1 MEVRR
6 IVAAGLVTCVIAV
19 AGCNTLSDVKSE
31 LGKGGF
37 SLWYP
42 AEAGIEAGQIWQ
54 IEGAKRIREQRRP
67 ASLEATSGVARF
79 ETLTKS
85 VDAKATLDLDFTNRI
100 LGEAGDMG
108 VLLKAGTVRSVEL
121 DFGSTSIQRVT
132 LGDLRDASV
141 VSKLPAGYVA
151 DLKKVQAD
159 DVDFV
164 LVGAV
169 VSAAG
174 MKYVFKCA
182 DTTQLQAKA
191 PEIAK
196 AIAADF
202 NLQVVSKTE
211 AVWEIPAGTPLVIG
225 ILPVYGKDLNLS
237 IEEVQRRM
245 AVKLWYT
252 EKFLK
257 DINLAPKDLRG
268 AARTVTFNDLR
279 Q

>member
-1 MEVRR
+1 MEARR
-6 IVAAGLVTCVIAV
+6 IVVAGLVTCAIAV
-19 AGCNTLSDVKSE
+19 AGCNTLSDVRTE

-42 AEAGIEAGQIWQ
+42 AEGGIEAGQIWQ
-54 IEGAKRIREQRRP
+54 IEGAKRIREQKKP
-67 ASLEATSGVARF
+67 AALEATSGAAKF
-79 ETLTKS
+79 ETLRKS
-85 VDAKATLDLDFTNRI
+85 VDASSSLDLDFTNKI

-108 VLLKAGTVRSVEL
+108 VLLKAGTVKSVAL
-121 DFGSTSIQRVT
+121 DFGSTSIQRIT
-132 LGDLRDASV
+132 LGDLRDADV
-141 VSKLPAGYVA
+141 ISKLPAGYVT

-174 MKYVFKCA
+174 MKYVFKCD

-202 NLQVVSKTE
+202 ALKVVSKTE
-211 AVWEIPAGTPLVIG
+211 AVWEIPASTPLVIG

-237 IEEVQRRM
+237 MEEVQRRM
-245 AVKLWYT
+245 ALKIWYT
-252 EKFLK
+252 DKLLK
-257 DINLAPKDLRG
+257 DINLASKDFQR
-268 AARTVTFNDLR
+268 ASQTVTFDDLR
-279 Q
+279 W